1 MYVLIFMKSYACFP
15 DLDDLLNINTVSKI
29 SKPFPCNLM
38 PSFNKSFDK
47 YVLSVSLKKLTKSLV
62 YE

>member
-1 MYVLIFMKSYACFP
+1 MTSFACFP
-15 DLDDLLNINTVSKI
+15 DLDDIFNIKTVSKI
-29 SKPFPCNLM
+29 SYAFSCNLM

-47 YVLSVSLKKLTKSLV
+47 NVLSVTLKKEKLTKSLV